1 MKEEYI
7 SMETLE
13 KISKLEKE
21 NKYLKQ
27 IISDI
32 GALIVEYDTIIGIW
46 VKRNIEETE
55 YFSKNIKLDLF
66 KLVMGETNE

>member
-32 GALIVEYDTIIGIW
+32 GALIVEYDTIIGTKEKIYIG
-46 VKRNIEETE
+46 KTE

-66 KLVMGETNE
+66 KLVMGETND